1 MTALERFTY
10 DVITLFFEFFLS
22 KIVFFSILKSI
33 FPRNEV
39 IYKIFMKQDTRNFLK
54 FRFKVNFSYPSKII
68 VDEN

>member
-39 IYKIFMKQDTRNFLK
+39 TYKIFMKQDPRNF
-54 FRFKVNFSYPSKII
+54 
-68 VDEN
+68 